1 MELANGRALQSLP
14 PQSAARNN
22 TRQGNLAILDP
33 RQQPQMD
40 QDQTNLLPTAMD
52 WDADGELSPEDFH
65 RLLDRLQAQEEQHGA
80 R

>member
-1 MELANGRALQSLP
+1 
-14 PQSAARNN
+14 
-22 TRQGNLAILDP
+22 
-33 RQQPQMD
+33 MD

-52 WDADGELSPEDFH
+52 WDSDGELSPEDFH